1 MYYVHQSLQSQ
12 VVTNPLVFLL
22 STMRDWLD
30 HLTFFRGRVSVK
42 RCRRRGEYDT
52 WQKRTYKT
60 LTSLEGRVPQDI
72 VALAPGYELRY
83 TDECG
88 GASVHLGMD
97 LDGHYYFYGQKF
109 TSELQVVMSW
119 LGDAP
124 YYCHRSQER
133 LGDTRPVKSLE
144 GYCRE
149 VIDAW
154 AVDGRPLHVSQSS
167 LEDPV
172 YTVSHD
178 FGQSITNSE
187 ELTKHI
193 RQLPSGRRLICRI
206 YNGSV
211 WTKLIISHTLDGH
224 YFATYQS
231 ARNLFSEI
239 LVTTPHTNNCDA
251 IVSQG

>member
-1 MYYVHQSLQSQ
+1 MYYVHQSLQSEL
-12 VVTNPLVFLL
+12 VTNPLHFLL
-22 STMRDWLD
+22 STMQEWLD
-30 HLTFFRGRVSVK
+30 RLTSYHGRVSVK
-42 RCRRRGEYDT
+42 RKRRQGSHDT

-60 LTSLEGRVPQDI
+60 LASINNRIPQDI

-97 LDGHYYFYGQKF
+97 LNGHYYFYGQKF
-109 TSELQVVMSW
+109 TSELQLVMTW
-119 LGDAP
+119 MDDAP

-144 GYCRE
+144 DYCRE
-149 VIDAW
+149 VIDTW
-154 AVDGRPLHVSQSS
+154 AVDGRPLYVSQSS

-178 FGQSITNSE
+178 FGQSIANSE
-187 ELTKHI
+187 ELTKHM
-193 RQLPSGRRLICRI
+193 RQLPPERRLICRI
-206 YNGSV
+206 YNGSI
-211 WTKLIISHTLDGH
+211 WTKLTISHTLDGH

-239 LVTTPHTNNCDA
+239 LVTTP
-251 IVSQG
+251 